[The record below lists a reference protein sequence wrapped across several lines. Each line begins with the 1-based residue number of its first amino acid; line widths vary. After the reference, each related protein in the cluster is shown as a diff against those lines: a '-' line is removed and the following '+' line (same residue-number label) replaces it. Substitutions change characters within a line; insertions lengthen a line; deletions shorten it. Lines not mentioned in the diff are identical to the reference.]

1 MSFILL
7 VLNKLLFLQSVLLI
21 EIEMIM
27 KKLFTIIAVA
37 LVTMTASAQVNF
49 GVKGGLNLSNVS
61 LDGTLTDNLKS
72 ENQTGFFIGPT
83 IKFTLPIV
91 GLGMDAS
98 ALYDQKSSKLS
109 GVTVKQQAVVV
120 PINIRYGVG
129 LGDLASIYAF
139 AGPQFGFNVGDKN
152 FGDIKIGDIGNTL
165 SEYKLKSSNLSANVG
180 VGAVV
185 ATHLQ
190 VSLNYN
196 IELGKTGDFNTSD
209 AVSQVIGDAKTKSWQ
224 VALTYYF

>member
-1 MSFILL
+1 
-7 VLNKLLFLQSVLLI
+7 
-21 EIEMIM
+21 M

-61 LDGTLTDNLKS
+61 LDVTPTDNLKS

-98 ALYDQKSSKLS
+98 ALYDQKSSKIDDT
-109 GVTVKQQAVVV
+109 TVKQQSILV
-120 PINIRYGVG
+120 PVNVRYGVG
-129 LGDLASIYAF
+129 LGSLASIYVF

-152 FGDIKIGDIGNTL
+152 FGDIKIGDIRNTL